1 MPHAA
6 RTKLARHLPLGLSL
20 LVAAVASAQLRV
32 ATWNMS
38 NYSGGRTA
46 DIQTTV
52 YGVYQERSLTPDIII
67 CQEFLTAPA
76 VTALTS
82 ILNSAPGSPGDWAG
96 APFVDGPDTDSA
108 LVYRT
113 SKVTLLG
120 VTVVAT
126 GGTAPNHPRNI
137 MRYDVQLAGYS
148 SPGAVLACYS
158 THMKAGTNGSDMQR
172 RLLEAQRIRDDAEAL
187 DPAWHFLVGGDLNIQ
202 DSTQAAYQELVG
214 SQANNA
220 GRFYDPIDTPGSWNN
235 NGAFH
240 FVHTQDPIGPGGMDD
255 RHDQLLLCDG
265 LVDGD
270 GFDYIGDPASP
281 YSTTTWDDPNHSYRA
296 WGNDGTSFNM
306 TLTITGN
313 QMVGAAIAQ
322 ALVNVA
328 VGAGHLPVFLD
339 LRVPPKVGSDEAID
353 FGQVEQGTVAEAELT
368 VWNAGD
374 AALWTAGGIADLQY
388 TLTASTG
395 FGAPPGTF
403 FAPAGGSENAH
414 TITMDTSTVGL
425 LSGTL
430 VIASNAPDELSR
442 VVTLSGEV
450 IPPGGLPGDLNCDG
464 AVSFADINPFILVLT
479 DLAVWQAAYPGCPPA
494 NGDIDGNGVI
504 DFQDII
510 PFIALLAGR

>member
-1 MPHAA
+1 MPHTA
-6 RTKLARHLPLGLSL
+6 RRKFLRHLTVGLNL

-32 ATWNMS
+32 ATWNIS

-46 DIQTTV
+46 DIQTAV
-52 YGVYQERSLTPDIII
+52 YGVHEGRSLTPDIII

-76 VTALTS
+76 VTALAS

-137 MRYDVQLAGYS
+137 MRYDVQLAGYT
-148 SPGAVLACYS
+148 SPATVLACYS
-158 THMKAGTNGSDMQR
+158 THMKSGTGGGDYPR

-187 DPAWHFLVGGDLNIQ
+187 EAGWQFLVGGDLNIQ
-202 DSTQAAYQELVG
+202 SSSEAAYQELVG

-220 GRFYDPIDTPGSWNN
+220 GRFFDPINTPGSWNN
-235 NGAFH
+235 NGAFR

-255 RHDQLLLCDG
+255 RYDQLLLCDG

-296 WGNDGTSFNM
+296 WGNDGTSFNT

-313 QMVGAAIAQ
+313 QMVGAA
-322 ALVNVA
+322 
-328 VGAGHLPVFLD
+328 
-339 LRVPPKVGSDEAID
+339 S
-353 FGQVEQGTVAEAELT
+353 
-368 VWNAGD
+368 
-374 AALWTAGGIADLQY
+374 
-388 TLTASTG
+388 
-395 FGAPPGTF
+395 
-403 FAPAGGSENAH
+403 
-414 TITMDTSTVGL
+414 
-425 LSGTL
+425 
-430 VIASNAPDELSR
+430 
-442 VVTLSGEV
+442 
-450 IPPGGLPGDLNCDG
+450 
-464 AVSFADINPFILVLT
+464 
-479 DLAVWQAAYPGCPPA
+479 
-494 NGDIDGNGVI
+494 
-504 DFQDII
+504 
-510 PFIALLAGR
+510 